1 MSAPIPDRRP
11 PGFTLIELMIA
22 SAVGLVILVAAVAAF
37 DLQDRFSRNTERLL
51 GSQATTGMGLTM
63 MQRDLEN
70 AGLRFRGGVKTAGGA
85 PYAAVVRAYDNL
97 GVAGGITT
105 LVSAP
110 SGASPVVAQAG
121 TAAGFITGTDAF
133 EVLQGSSVASTQRL
147 GAQVSA
153 ITVLTPNT
161 RNIVVAP
168 NPFVPAE
175 LLGATVGNV
184 DTAAVL
190 MFWKDDV
197 HCIARVTAIVDPGT
211 AASAT
216 VTISNVDSNLAAS
229 GTAFGGGCP
238 AFGQNVEVLENRRRY
253 LIYQSDN
260 SDPTKPGRLGLH
272 VQANPSCNPVTTL
285 APCSMKLDPP
295 RMIAE
300 GVDDMQIAWRVPP
313 AYSPPLTPPID
324 QGWCQLNIADPT
336 CGFEQPT
343 AVDDAVIGER
353 MASIIGAQ
361 IYVASR
367 GPEVLHR
374 PNEPVPVLL
383 NHVPNPP
390 NDGIVRSIMQASV
403 VFRNM
408 VNP

>member
-1 MSAPIPDRRP
+1 
-11 PGFTLIELMIA
+11 MIA
-22 SAVGLVILVAAVAAF
+22 SAVGMVILVAAMAAF

-51 GSQATTGMGLTM
+51 GAQATTGMGLTM
-63 MQRDLEN
+63 MARDLEN
-70 AGLRFRGGVKTAGGA
+70 AGLRFRGGVKVAGGA

-97 GVAGGITT
+97 GAPGGITT
-105 LVSAP
+105 LVNAP
-110 SGASPVVAQAG
+110 SGAPTIVAQAG
-121 TAAGFITGTDAF
+121 TAPGFIPATDAF

-153 ITVLTPNT
+153 ITVLGPST
-161 RNIVVAP
+161 RTIVIAP
-168 NPFVPAE
+168 NPFVPNE
-175 LLGATVGNV
+175 LAGATLGNV
-184 DTAAVL
+184 DTAPIL

-197 HCIARVTAIVDPGT
+197 HCIGRVTAVVGIPT

-216 VTISNVDSNLAAS
+216 VNISNVDQNLAAS
-229 GTAFGGGCP
+229 ATAFGGGCP
-238 AFGQNVEVLENRRRY
+238 AFQQNVEVLENRRRY

-260 SDPTKPGRLGLH
+260 SVPARPGRLGLH

-285 APCSMKLDPP
+285 QPCSMRLDDP

-300 GVDDMQIAWRVPP
+300 GVDDMQVAWRVPP
-313 AYSPPLTPPID
+313 AYSPPLTPPLD
-324 QGWCQLNIADPT
+324 LGWCQKSPGNPT

-343 AVDDAVIGER
+343 AIDDAVIGER

-361 IYVASR
+361 IFVASR
-367 GPEVLHR
+367 GPEVLRR

-383 NHVPNPP
+383 NHVPVPP